1 MTTHCRS
8 LLASPSS
15 WPMVGIAVLTTE
27 MSMTTRT
34 CATSATII
42 GPQGRVSVWA
52 SASTAVPW
60 CPCMGASGGEW

>member
-1 MTTHCRS
+1 
-8 LLASPSS
+8 
-15 WPMVGIAVLTTE
+15 MVGIAVLTTE

-52 SASTAVPW
+52 SASTAEPW
-60 CPCMGASGGEW
+60 CPCMSASGSEW